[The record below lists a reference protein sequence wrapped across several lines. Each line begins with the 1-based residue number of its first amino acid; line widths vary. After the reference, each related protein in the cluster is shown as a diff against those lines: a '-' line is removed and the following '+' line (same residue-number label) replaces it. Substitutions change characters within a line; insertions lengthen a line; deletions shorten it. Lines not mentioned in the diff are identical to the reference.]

1 MIHWRARRLA
11 LEVGALTLAR
21 VVSEA
26 LVAMPDGA
34 ILHDP
39 RVRGPWTS
47 MRFLPETWRA
57 AGRLRE
63 QAVGGRGTVV
73 FVASGDVD
81 GGDEPEPQ
89 GAGPDAGE
97 DWALRHYH
105 RGGLPGRLLDDRFV
119 WAGASLTRSFREWR
133 LLRRLHNDGLP
144 VPRPVAAAYRR
155 RGLTYAAD
163 LITARIPGAQP
174 LAAHLARGP
183 IPADTWRRLGHC
195 IRRFHDA
202 GVFHAD
208 LNVHN
213 LLLDESSHP
222 WLLDFDRG
230 RIRQPGGWRRANLE
244 RFARSLRKTN
254 ATNDAVNVAP
264 ADWSALLSGY
274 GQMPA

>member
-1 MIHWRARRLA
+1 
-11 LEVGALTLAR
+11 
-21 VVSEA
+21 
-26 LVAMPDGA
+26 MPDGA

-39 RVRGPWTS
+39 RVSGPWTLT
-47 MRFLPETWRA
+47 RFLPETWRE

-63 QAVGGRGTVV
+63 EAVGGRGTVV
-73 FVASGDVD
+73 FVAS
-81 GGDEPEPQ
+81 EE
-89 GAGPDAGE
+89 DAGE

-105 RGGLPGRLLDDRFV
+105 RGGLPGRLLDDRFA
-119 WAGASLTRSFREWR
+119 WTGAALTRSFREWR

-155 RGLTYAAD
+155 QGATYTAD

-174 LAAHLARGP
+174 LVAHLARGP
-183 IPADTWRRLGHC
+183 VPADAWRRLGRC

-213 LLLDESSHP
+213 LLLDESSRP

-230 RIRQPGGWRRANLE
+230 RMRQPGGWRRANLD
-244 RFARSLRKTN
+244 RFARSLRK
-254 ATNDAVNVAP
+254 AKAMNDAVHVAP
-264 ADWSALLSGY
+264 ADWSALLTGY